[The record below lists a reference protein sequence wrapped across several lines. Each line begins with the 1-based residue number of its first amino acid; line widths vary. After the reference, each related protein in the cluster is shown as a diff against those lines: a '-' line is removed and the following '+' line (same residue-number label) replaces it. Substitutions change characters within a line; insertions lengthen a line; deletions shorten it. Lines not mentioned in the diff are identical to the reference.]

1 MLVGNESGLV
11 EAVQSLDLSMAT
23 ANHVIVD
30 GEVEVVI
37 ASGIDELHSLF
48 SLLEKSLIYSSTET
62 VLLAQNGRPV
72 FGP

>member
-1 MLVGNESGLV
+1 VLVGNESGLV